1 MRLSRGVTMT
11 ACVAALL
18 LGVTACDSGSKSGTS
33 SGSGGPVRLY
43 GTDGNMSNSFGD
55 EFKTEPGMLSG
66 MKGTTP
72 LTRLSDDFKRRL
84 RSIEPKLNDFTYSAE
99 SYDAVVISALAAE
112 SAGSTDPKEI
122 AKYINGVTAGGQE
135 CDTVTLCLSLARAG
149 TDLQYRGV
157 SLRRGGFTDAGE
169 PSTASY
175 ATLHFDANDRLD
187 DGKTEYVGAGDETT
201 TTTTPPPAPHPV
213 KPGVGTAKIGPLK
226 IGGLLP
232 QTGDLALADPPME
245 TAVKLAIKEINAAG
259 GVFDQPVVWIPGDD
273 GTNPTVALKTVQ
285 QHITEGVQ
293 VMIGA
298 AASGVTRAVLPAV
311 VQAGLIL
318 FSPSNTAADLSTAD
332 DKGLY
337 FRTAPSDLL
346 QGKAL
351 ADVILRDGA
360 QRIVIAARADA
371 YGEGLQHNTNDD
383 LLKAG
388 LAQGQIKLLTYKP
401 QDGTGPKPDMAGL
414 ATQIKSFGPDGVL
427 VIGFGESA
435 DLIKALSSA
444 GVQLR
449 H

>member
-1 MRLSRGVTMT
+1 MHLSRGVTVA
-11 ACVAALL
+11 ACGAALL
-18 LGVTACDSGSKSGTS
+18 LGMTACDSGGGSGTS
-33 SGSGGPVRLY
+33 STAGSEVRLY

-55 EFKTEPGMLSG
+55 EFKNNLGMLAG

-72 LTRLSDDFKRRL
+72 LTPLSDDFKRRM
-84 RSIEPKLNDFTYSAE
+84 RAVDPKLADFTYSAE

-112 SAGSTDPKEI
+112 LAGVPDPKEI
-122 AKYINGVTAGGQE
+122 AKYINGVTTGGQE
-135 CDTVTLCLSLARAG
+135 CDTVASCLALARTG

-175 ATLHFDANDRLD
+175 ATLHFDSNDKLD
-187 DGKTEYVGAGDETT
+187 DGKTEFVGAGDESTT
-201 TTTTPPPAPHPV
+201 TKAQPPVPHP
-213 KPGVGTAKIGPLK
+213 AKSGRGSDQTPLK

-232 QTGDLALADPPME
+232 KTGDLALMDPPME
-245 TAVKLAIKEINAAG
+245 DAVQLAIKEINAAG
-259 GVFDQPVVWIPGDD
+259 GVFDQPVQWIPGDD

-285 QHITEGVQ
+285 RHITEGVQ

-298 AASGVTRAVLPAV
+298 AASGVTRAVLPTV
-311 VQAGLIL
+311 VQAGLVL

-351 ADVILRDGA
+351 ADVILRDGVQKIA
-360 QRIVIAARADA
+360 VAARADS
-371 YGEGLQHNTNDD
+371 YGEGLQKNVNDD
-383 LLKAG
+383 LQRAG
-388 LAQGQIKLLTYKP
+388 LGSAEIKLLTYQP
-401 QDGTGPKPDMAGL
+401 QDGNGPKPDMAAL
-414 ATQIKSFGPDGVL
+414 ASQIKKFGPDGVL

-435 DLIKALSSA
+435 DLIKALTAA
-444 GVQLR
+444 GIQIR